1 MRSNKFSG
9 KGKENMRMLRKVFFL
24 LFSFLKNL
32 DIKNYKKEVK
42 YKKDMVSYF
51 SFSFI
56 FKEFRY

>member
-42 YKKDMVSYF
+42 YKKVMVSYF